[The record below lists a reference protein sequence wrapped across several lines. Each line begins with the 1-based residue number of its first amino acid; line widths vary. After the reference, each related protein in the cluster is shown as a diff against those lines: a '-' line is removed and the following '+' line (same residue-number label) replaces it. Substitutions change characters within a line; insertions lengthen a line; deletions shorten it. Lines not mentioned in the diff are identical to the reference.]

1 METTEKEKLKIS
13 TDYIYDFGA
22 SLDDK
27 LESYEKE
34 LEKCQL
40 VINIQEGTEKK
51 YNDLK
56 QGLINDLING
66 LIKPEEYK
74 LARNVDDALCLKLSS
89 GLDELRKKRD
99 DIKSKVDVYK
109 AIISDLKK
117 DYDEKSSKIK
127 SITDYENIQKLA
139 TDNKI
144 SMTQAMIRRPT
155 GVHPG
160 NPLGARKLN
169 NLAIHNSTQEAPD
182 LVNIANEINDMLMSD
197 ETKKE
202 HVNVLETIIN
212 TSNEDLIGKEDN
224 KEEISKAEEEVSV
237 EKKKP
242 GRRKKIKE

>member
-1 METTEKEKLKIS
+1 METPEKEKLKIS

-27 LESYEKE
+27 LELLEKE
-34 LEKCQL
+34 LERYKL
-40 VINIQEGTEKK
+40 LIDIQEGTEKK

-74 LARNVDDALCLKLSS
+74 LAKNVADALCLKLSLE
-89 GLDELRKKRD
+89 LDEFRKKRNELT
-99 DIKSKVDVYK
+99 SKIEVYK
-109 AIISDLKK
+109 SVISDLKK
-117 DYDEKSSKIK
+117 DYDEKSAKIK
-127 SITDYENIQKLA
+127 SISEYENVQKLA
-139 TDNKI
+139 VDNKI

-160 NPLGARKLN
+160 NPLGARK
-169 NLAIHNSTQEAPD
+169 INSLPIGREEEPQNF
-182 LVNIANEINDMLMSD
+182 VNIVNEINDMLLGE

-202 HVNVLETIIN
+202 HVNVLEAIVN
-212 TSNEDLIGKEDN
+212 TAEKDN
-224 KEEISKAEEEVSV
+224 KDEKKSEELSSS

-242 GRRKKIKE
+242 AKRKKSKE